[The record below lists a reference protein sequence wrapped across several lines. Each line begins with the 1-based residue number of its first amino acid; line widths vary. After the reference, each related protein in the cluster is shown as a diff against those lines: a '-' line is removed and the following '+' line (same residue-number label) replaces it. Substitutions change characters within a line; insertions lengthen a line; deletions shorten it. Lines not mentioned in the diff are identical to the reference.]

1 MAATNNAIKTTSIAL
16 PTSCST
22 EILQKIQENSAV
34 MSLSR
39 SVFLP
44 GNGLTIPVITA
55 DPEAGWVGETDNKPV
70 SKPSLDAKIMQA
82 YTLAVIVPFSNQFR
96 NNMPGL
102 YNAIVQ
108 RLPMALGQKFDHTV
122 FGGVS
127 APGSNFD
134 TFAAITAQDLGT
146 DPYNALVAA
155 DTDIAEHDGIVNGY
169 VISPKGK
176 GILLSAT
183 DKNERPLFI
192 NSAADGAIPMILG
205 SPTKQSKAAF
215 VSGTPNTVGFVGD
228 WTQALY
234 GMVNSLDVSISDQ
247 ATLTVGNETI
257 NLWQRN
263 MFAVRAEIEVG
274 FRADTSVFN
283 RLTKA

>member
-1 MAATNNAIKTTSIAL
+1 MATTNNAVKTTSIEL
-16 PTSCST
+16 PTSVST
-22 EILQKIQENSAV
+22 EILQKIQESSAV
-34 MSLSR
+34 MALAR
-39 SVFLP
+39 KIDLP

-55 DPEAGWVGETDNKPV
+55 DPEAAWVGETDNKPV
-70 SKPSLDAKIMQA
+70 SKPEMGTKIMQA
-82 YTLAVIVPFSNQFR
+82 YTLAVIVPFSNQFK
-96 NNMPGL
+96 NNAPGL
-102 YNAIVQ
+102 YNAIVS
-108 RLPMALGQKFDHTV
+108 RLPAALGAKFDNTV
-122 FGGVS
+122 FGGVN

-134 TFAAITAQDLGT
+134 TFAAITAQDLGN
-146 DPYNALVAA
+146 DPYAALVAA

-176 GILLSAT
+176 GVLLSAK
-183 DKNERPLFI
+183 DGQGRPLFI
-192 NSAADGAIPMILG
+192 NSVAEGAIPMILG
-205 SPTKQSKAAF
+205 APTKQSKAAYI
-215 VSGTPNTVGFVGD
+215 SGSPNTVGFVGD

-234 GMVNSLDVSISDQ
+234 GMVNSLQVSVSDQ

>member
-1 MAATNNAIKTTSIAL
+1 MPATNNAIKTTTIAL
-16 PTSCST
+16 PTSVSN
-22 EILQKIQENSAV
+22 EILQKAQENSAV
-34 MSLSR
+34 MALSR
-39 SVFLP
+39 YIPLP
-44 GNGLTIPVITA
+44 GNGITIPVITA

-70 SKPSLDAKIMQA
+70 SKPSLAAKIMQP

-96 NNMPGL
+96 NNMTAL
-102 YNAIVQ
+102 YNAIVS
-108 RLPMALGQKFDHTV
+108 RIPLALGQKFDNTV
-122 FGGVS
+122 FGGTS

-134 TFAAITAQDLGT
+134 TFAAVTAQDLGT
-146 DPYNALVAA
+146 DPYAALVAA
-155 DTDIAEHDGIVNGY
+155 DTDIADHDGIVNGY

-176 GILLSAT
+176 GILLSAK
-183 DKNERPLFI
+183 DKQDRPLFV
-192 NSAADGAIPMILG
+192 NSVADGAIPMILG
-205 SPTKQSKAAF
+205 APTKQSKAAY
-215 VSGTPNTVGFVGD
+215 VAGSPNTVGIVGD

-234 GMVNSLDVSISDQ
+234 GIANTLDVSISDQ
-247 ATLTVGNETI
+247 ATLTVGSETI